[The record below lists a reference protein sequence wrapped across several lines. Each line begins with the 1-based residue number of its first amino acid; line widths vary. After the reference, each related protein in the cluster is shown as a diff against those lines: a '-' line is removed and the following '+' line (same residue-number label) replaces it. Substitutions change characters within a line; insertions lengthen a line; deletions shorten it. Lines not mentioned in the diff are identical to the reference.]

1 MKLLNAI
8 SSIFNT
14 IWNNI
19 SLIMF
24 IFSALGLVCSIAYA
38 CYVADVLQYVL
49 VILAILAFSI
59 IHKQI
64 K

>member
-14 IWNNI
+14 IWSNI

-24 IFSALGLVCSIAYA
+24 IFSALGLVCSITYA

-49 VILAILAFSI
+49 VMLAILAFI
-59 IHKQI
+59 ILHLQI